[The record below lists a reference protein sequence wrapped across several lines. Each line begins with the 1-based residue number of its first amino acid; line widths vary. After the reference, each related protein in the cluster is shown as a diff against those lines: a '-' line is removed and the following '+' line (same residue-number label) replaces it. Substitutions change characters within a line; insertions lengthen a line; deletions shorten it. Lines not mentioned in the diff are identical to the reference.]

1 MRGNKLHV
9 DQTKKESQAPRAYA
23 KGGAT
28 KMFRE
33 QAAGPAKSGQT
44 GKAQTS
50 APGAKGA
57 RGGAAKMAPFRC
69 LFTAQEISLFLK
81 LGGTIALLTFLRLA
95 LPLDGALH
103 WVRTT
108 PARRFQRADCSRRC
122 AG

>member
-9 DQTKKESQAPRAYA
+9 DSSKKESQAPRTFA

-33 QAAGPAKSGQT
+33 QAAGPVKSGQT

-57 RGGAAKMAPFRC
+57 RGGATRMAPF
-69 LFTAQEISLFLK
+69 
-81 LGGTIALLTFLRLA
+81 
-95 LPLDGALH
+95 
-103 WVRTT
+103 T
-108 PARRFQRADCSRRC
+108 PAKPAKPGVTGPR
-122 AG
+122 